1 MTFYESMMLVLLE
14 IKICSYKGP
23 NTFYSTQ
30 QEISNKRSHF
40 FDIYREVEKLGD
52 NEFGRTDEINESIAR
67 FLDEMKNK
75 LNNDYSHIT
84 IFENLPHTIDLDGH
98 IIRKTADIMM
108 EYILDKSMNLS
119 KD

>member
-14 IKICSYKGP
+14 IKICSYKCP

-30 QEISNKRSHF
+30 QEISNKSSHF

-52 NEFGRTDEINESIAR
+52 NEFGRTDEINESIAL

-84 IFENLPHTIDLDGH
+84 IFENLPRIIDFDGH